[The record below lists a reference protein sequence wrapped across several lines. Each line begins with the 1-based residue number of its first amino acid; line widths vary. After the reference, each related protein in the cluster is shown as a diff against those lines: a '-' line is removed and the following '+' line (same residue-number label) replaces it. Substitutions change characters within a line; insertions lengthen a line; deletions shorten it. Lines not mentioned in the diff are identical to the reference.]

1 MHLGMDSFARAEPL
15 PTRAAPTASL
25 EARERNALMA
35 RTLAL
40 LFAAGASLSLVLF
53 LALPHPEAD
62 VPGMLATIAVTFAIT
77 AWVVGRAD
85 RIPAG
90 AYPWLVVLGTV
101 LITVG
106 IHFRGEPTAPHALFY
121 LWIVFYSCYFLRRIT
136 AVAQLALALA
146 AYGLVLTL
154 ADEPHG
160 EALELWLVAASGLV
174 VSGALITMLK
184 SQVDGMVL
192 QLADAARTDPL
203 TGLLNRRGLE
213 ETFELEVERSRRGE
227 HPLSLLIGDLDGF
240 KKVNDLFGHHAGDQA
255 LARAGEVLSREKRR
269 IDRLAR
275 FGGEEFAL
283 IAPDTDGQEAFMLAE
298 RLRISLREEFAGDEI
313 PLTISF
319 GLATRPKHGTS
330 RQELVGAADDAL
342 YAAKELGR
350 DRTVIFSNEVVG
362 VLTPTNGRNSKRN
375 EQLATMLALTHALDM
390 GEAGTAHHSQTV
402 GRYCELIARE
412 MGLDA
417 TTVER
422 VRLAGLLHDVGNVAI
437 SHMVLNKPGPLSA
450 EEWTEIRRHS
460 EIGAR
465 ILANARLGDIGEWV
479 LAHHERV
486 DGEGFPFG
494 LSNGSIPLEARI
506 LSVADAFEAMTSKRP
521 YRAARPQD
529 EALDELQRHAGT
541 QFDAGVVE
549 ALLNALAQ
557 SPQSAVRSP
566 QERQQAHLRTA

>member
-1 MHLGMDSFARAEPL
+1 MDSPTQAASL
-15 PTRAAPTASL
+15 PSRTASPGSL
-25 EARERNALMA
+25 ESGQRNALMA

-40 LFAAGASLSLVLF
+40 LFAAGASLSLMLF
-53 LALPHPEAD
+53 LVLPHPEAN
-62 VPGMLATIAVTFAIT
+62 VTGMLATIGVTFVVT
-77 AWVVGRAD
+77 AWVVARGE

-90 AYPWLVVLGTV
+90 AYPWLVALGTV

-106 IHFRGEPTAPHALFY
+106 IFFRGEPTAPHALFY
-121 LWIVFYSCYFLRRIT
+121 LWIVFYSCYFLGRVT
-136 AVAQLALALA
+136 AVIQ
-146 AYGLVLTL
+146 LVLAVVGYGIVLVL
-154 ADEPHG
+154 ADEPRG

-213 ETFELEVERSRRGE
+213 EAFELEVERSRRGE
-227 HPLSLLIGDLDGF
+227 QTLSLLIGDLDCF
-240 KKVNDLFGHHAGDQA
+240 KKVNDVFGHHAGDQA
-255 LARAGEVLSREKRR
+255 LARAGEVLGREKRR
-269 IDRLAR
+269 IDTLAR

-298 RLRISLREEFAGDEI
+298 RLRIALREEFADDDI

-319 GLATRPKHGTS
+319 GLASCPQHGRS
-330 RQELVGAADDAL
+330 RYELVGVADDAL

-350 DRTVIFSNEVVG
+350 DRTVIYSKEVVG
-362 VLTPTNGRNSKRN
+362 VLTPTNGRNSRRN
-375 EQLATMLALTHALDM
+375 EQLATVLALTQAID
-390 GEAGTAHHSQTV
+390 ESETGTANHSQTV

-412 MGLDA
+412 MNLDA

-437 SHMVLNKPGPLSA
+437 SNMVLSKPEPLSA
-450 EEWTEIRRHS
+450 EEWIEIRRHS

-465 ILANARLGDIGEWV
+465 ILANARLADIGEWV

-494 LSNGSIPLEARI
+494 LTHGSIPLEARI
-506 LSVADAFEAMTSKRP
+506 LAVADAFEAMTSNRP
-521 YRAARPQD
+521 YRAAFSVVQ
-529 EALDELQRHAGT
+529 ALEELQRNAGT
-541 QFDAGVVE
+541 QFDADVVE
-549 ALLNALAQ
+549 AMLRALEQ
-557 SPQSAVRSP
+557 SSPFAVRRSP
-566 QERQQAHLRTA
+566 FGVTA